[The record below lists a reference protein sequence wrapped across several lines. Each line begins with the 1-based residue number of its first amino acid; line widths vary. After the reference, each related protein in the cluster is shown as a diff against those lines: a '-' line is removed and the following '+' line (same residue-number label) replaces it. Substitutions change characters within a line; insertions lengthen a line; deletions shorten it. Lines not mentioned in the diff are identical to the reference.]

1 MSIKPLG
8 DRVVIKGLEAEET
21 TKSGIIVTGTAKE
34 RPQEAE
40 VVAVGPG
47 AIVDGKRTEME
58 VKIGDKVLYSKYAG
72 TEVKFEGEEY
82 TILRQDDILAIVE

>member
-8 DRVVIKGLEAEET
+8 DSVVIKRLEAEET

>member
-8 DRVVIKGLEAEET
+8 DRVVIKRLEAEET

-40 VVAVGPG
+40 VVDVGPG

>member
-8 DRVVIKGLEAEET
+8 DRVVIKKLEAEET

-47 AIVDGKRTEME
+47 AIVDGKRTDME

>member
-8 DRVVIKGLEAEET
+8 DRVVIKRLEAEET

-47 AIVDGKRTEME
+47 AIIDGKRTEME

-72 TEVKFEGEEY
+72 TEIKFEGEEY